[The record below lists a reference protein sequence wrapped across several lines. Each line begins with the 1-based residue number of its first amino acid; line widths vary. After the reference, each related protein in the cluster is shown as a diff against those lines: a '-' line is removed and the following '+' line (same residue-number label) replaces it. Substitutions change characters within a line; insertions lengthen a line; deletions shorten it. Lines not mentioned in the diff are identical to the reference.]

1 LTTTI
6 KHSSAVVGALVPL
19 GDYLREHQLVT
30 GYGFNCTPN
39 GVVCQ
44 LQGCR
49 FANIVH
55 QTTDGSVA
63 CAACPIFQLVHEALE
78 KGATNPSLRD
88 HKILVE
94 EGVTCVFDIALRP
107 GMTDEDGR

>member
-1 LTTTI
+1 MTTT
-6 KHSSAVVGALVPL
+6 KRSSAIVGALVPL

-49 FANIVH
+49 FADVAHKIA
-55 QTTDGSVA
+55 DGTAA
-63 CAACPIFQLVHEALE
+63 CAACPIFQLVQEALE
-78 KGATNPSLRD
+78 RGETQPSLRD
-88 HKILVE
+88 HKILIE
-94 EGVTCVFDIALRP
+94 DSVTCVFDIVLTP
-107 GMTDEDGR
+107 GMPDEKGR